1 MNISSPLTASMDDLN
16 HYMSNQDMTHHSQEE
31 AKVDLSR
38 KNDYS
43 AKRSYVNHDIERKYQ
58 LVQVIEEQGITIK
71 EAAAQLDI
79 NYSTAKHI
87 MKLYKE
93 TGHIKSRV
101 ITKKK
106 YVPRSS
112 AKFRTIRKR
121 SC

>member
-1 MNISSPLTASMDDLN
+1 MASMEDIN
-16 HYMSNQDMTHHSQEE
+16 CQESNNEMTVQSEE
-31 AKVDLSR
+31 EDKVDVYK
-38 KNDYS
+38 KNDYCS
-43 AKRSYVNHDIERKYQ
+43 KRSYVNHDIEKKYN

-106 YVPRSS
+106 YVSRLHS
-112 AKFRTIRKR
+112 KFRTIKKK
-121 SC
+121 